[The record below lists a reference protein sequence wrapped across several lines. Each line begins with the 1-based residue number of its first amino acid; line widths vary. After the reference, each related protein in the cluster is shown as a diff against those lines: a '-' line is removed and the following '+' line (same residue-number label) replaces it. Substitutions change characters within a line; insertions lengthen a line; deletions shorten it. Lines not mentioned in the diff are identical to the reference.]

1 MFCGDFGVAPQTIVG
16 ITMSNNGCH
25 QLSSCYLEELD
36 FRAPNCKWTTLAIE
50 GHIQALFFLIMVS
63 QCGGI
68 YGTASVSTCRP
79 VFHTLEFATLQAY
92 FEESPN
98 RGSALFALFLFW

>member
-1 MFCGDFGVAPQTIVG
+1 
-16 ITMSNNGCH
+16 
-25 QLSSCYLEELD
+25 
-36 FRAPNCKWTTLAIE
+36 
-50 GHIQALFFLIMVS
+50 MVS

-68 YGTASVSTCRP
+68 YGTASVSPCRL

-98 RGSALFALFLFW
+98 RGIALFALFFFGDRCRVCSLLTLVIWDVFRIHFTIHPPSSPYHLIICSKVEPFIFW